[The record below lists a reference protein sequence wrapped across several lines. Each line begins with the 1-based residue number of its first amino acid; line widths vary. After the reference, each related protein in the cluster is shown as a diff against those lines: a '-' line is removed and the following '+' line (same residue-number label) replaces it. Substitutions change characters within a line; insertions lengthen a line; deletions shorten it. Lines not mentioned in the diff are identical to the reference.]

1 MDRFIA
7 RENIKHFVDRLET
20 ETDQPTRST
29 LQKLLLAEVDK
40 FAKLSD
46 RSDALDENIF
56 RVENK
61 IERLHAS
68 GLASEP
74 QRFEYLEELRDLL
87 TSKRHMVAR
96 LIDQSAVLPSGAGR
110 S

>member
-29 LQKLLLAEVDK
+29 LRKLLLAEVDK

-46 RSDALDENIF
+46 RLDALDENLS
-56 RVENK
+56 RVGNN
-61 IERLHAS
+61 IERLRS
-68 GLASEP
+68 GGLVSEH
-74 QRFEYLEELRDLL
+74 QRLKNLKELRELL
-87 TSKRHMVAR
+87 ISEKAY
-96 LIDQSAVLPSGAGR
+96 GR
-110 S
+110 SRN